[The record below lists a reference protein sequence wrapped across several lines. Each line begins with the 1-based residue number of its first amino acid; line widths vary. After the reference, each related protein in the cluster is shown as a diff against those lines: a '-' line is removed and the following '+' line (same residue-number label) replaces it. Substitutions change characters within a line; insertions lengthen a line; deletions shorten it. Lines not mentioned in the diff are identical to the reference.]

1 MEFTAKNDLTL
12 DFLRRVLQIAYT
24 DSVREEKGG
33 TYGVSVNF
41 DLDKDDKPNTTLSI
55 QYNADP
61 SRYLELNPI
70 IYKQLENIANY
81 GPAAS
86 SMQKI
91 KEYLLKQ
98 YDQMV
103 ITNDYWDYI
112 IWHEL
117 EDGVDFDKDYKRLVR
132 ETTASDVQQ
141 MARRILDA
149 KRCIEVT
156 MLSE

>member
-1 MEFTAKNDLTL
+1 MSIVYTTDVEFTAKNDLTL

-33 TYGVSVNF
+33 TY
-41 DLDKDDKPNTTLSI
+41 
-55 QYNADP
+55 
-61 SRYLELNPI
+61 RYAELNPI
-70 IYKQLENIANY
+70 IYQQLENIAND

-86 SMQKI
+86 SMQKV

-117 EDGVDFDKDYKRLVR
+117 EDGVDFDKDYKRLVT
-132 ETTASDVQQ
+132 ETTAADVQQ
-141 MARRILDA
+141 MARRIVDA
-149 KRCIEVT
+149 KRRIEVT